1 MGHVEKKV
9 ANSTRAWPAE
19 GLTRVPYWIYQ
30 DPEIYVR
37 EQTRIFRGPTW
48 NFLCLESELPGP
60 GNFKTSFVGEMPVV
74 ATRDEHGELA
84 AFENRCAHRGALL
97 CSKERGKAK
106 EIACVYHNW
115 TYDLKG
121 NLTAVAFRRGVRG
134 KGGMP
139 ADARP
144 EAHAPR
150 KLRVASFAGLVFG
163 TLCAETPPITDYLG
177 PEIGARIQRVMKA
190 PSRLLGVYSQML
202 HNNWKLYAENVR
214 DTYHASLL
222 HLFYTTFRISRL
234 TQDGGV
240 FLDSSGGNHVVEV
253 HADLGA
259 RDQEYERAGFRAASS
274 DFKLADPSV
283 IAGLDE
289 FGDGITTQILA
300 VFPGFVMQ
308 QVQNSLAVRQ
318 VIPRGV
324 DETELVWT
332 YFGFTDD
339 DDATLCAR
347 LKQSNL
353 IGPAGYVSMDD
364 SAAVNFVQRG
374 IAAAAE
380 ECSVVE
386 MGGAEVASSRGT
398 RATETSVRGFW
409 QAYRRLIDL

>member
-1 MGHVEKKV
+1 MPLAGIDT
-9 ANSTRAWPAE
+9 NFTLPSRFYTSTEIFEEELERIFYS
-19 GLTRVPYWIYQ
+19 RWIYVACEA
-30 DPEIYVR
+30 DIPKPGDYVALKIG
-37 EQTRIFRGPTW
+37 TRSFFLQRTERG
-48 NFLCLESELPGP
+48 E
-60 GNFKTSFVGEMPVV
+60 V
-74 ATRDEHGELA
+74 HG
-84 AFENRCAHRGALL
+84 FYNVCRHRGHELVPGEKGNCRRL
-97 CSKERGKAK
+97 VCP
-106 EIACVYHNW
+106 YHNW

-163 TLCAETPPITDYLG
+163 TLSAETPPITDYLG
-177 PEIGARIQRVMKA
+177 PEIDPRIRRVMKA
-190 PSRLLGVYSQML
+190 PSRVLGVYSQML

-222 HLFYTTFRISRL
+222 HLFYTTFRIARL
-234 TQDGGV
+234 TQEGGV
-240 FLDSSGGNHVVEV
+240 FLNSSGGNHVVEV
-253 HADLGA
+253 HADPGT

-274 DFKLADPSV
+274 NFRLADPSI
-283 IAGLDE
+283 IAGRDE
-289 FGDGITTQILA
+289 FGDGIATQILT

-318 VIPRGV
+318 IIPRGV
-324 DETELVWT
+324 EETELVWT
-332 YFGFTDD
+332 YFGFADD
-339 DDATLCAR
+339 DEATLRAR
-347 LKQSNL
+347 IKQSNL
-353 IGPAGYVSMDD
+353 VGPAGYVSMDD
-364 SAAVNFVQRG
+364 GAAVNFVQRG

-386 MGGAEVASSRGT
+386 MGGAAVASSRDT

-409 QAYRRLIDL
+409 QAYRRLMDL